1 MQSQNIAPHRYSL
14 SQNTDKDVEF
24 DLIPRTKSTIV
35 DLNWNILSQV
45 SFDFLQLSNLQ
56 LNEEFEESTPDGRQV
71 NPEKL
76 DLKISSLPFLW
87 RNPTIY
93 PLFVNLKLTNP
104 NDDMPR

>member
-35 DLNWNILSQV
+35 DLNWNILSQA

-71 NPEKL
+71 ATLLNIRLSHFTLSDHKL
-76 DLKISSLPFLW
+76 LCGEVFAHIFII
-87 RNPTIY
+87 R
-93 PLFVNLKLTNP
+93 
-104 NDDMPR
+104 

>member
-1 MQSQNIAPHRYSL
+1 MQSQNIARHRYSL
-14 SQNTDKDVEF
+14 SQNTHKDVEF

-35 DLNWNILSQV
+35 DLNCNILSQA

-76 DLKISSLPFLW
+76 DLK
-87 RNPTIY
+87 NPPSRSCGEIQ
-93 PLFVNLKLTNP
+93 LSFQINQSQ
-104 NDDMPR
+104 R

>member
-35 DLNWNILSQV
+35 DLNWNILSQA
-45 SFDFLQLSNLQ
+45 SLDFLQLSNLQ

-76 DLKISSLPFLW
+76 DLK
-87 RNPTIY
+87 NPPSRSCGEIQ
-93 PLFVNLKLTNP
+93 LSFQINQSQ
-104 NDDMPR
+104 R

>member
-24 DLIPRTKSTIV
+24 DLISRKSTIV
-35 DLNWNILSQV
+35 DLNCNILSQA

-71 NPEKL
+71 NPENL
-76 DLKISSLPFLW
+76 DLK
-87 RNPTIY
+87 NPPSRSCGEVQLSFQI
-93 PLFVNLKLTNP
+93 NQSQ
-104 NDDMPR
+104 R